1 MGLLVVALAVTVAG
15 VAWLWPSGDRPALD
29 TTPEGSRYVE
39 VTVTD
44 PDLLADADTGPAVL
58 ARTDDGETVGVQT
71 APEYVDQLRAGDRI
85 RVLSLPQAAGAAPYV
100 FVDLVR
106 GPPMALLAAVFGLL
120 VLVVARWRGVGALLG
135 LGASVGGV
143 LVFTVPA
150 LLTGRPA
157 LPVALVT
164 ASALMFALLYLAHG
178 VSVRTS
184 TALLGTLGGLLA
196 TGALAGWATGATHL
210 TGLGSEHTLDLRSLA
225 PDADLRGVLL
235 CGMVL
240 AGLGVLNDVTITQAS
255 AVWELRAVA
264 PSTSRLDL
272 FRGGMRI
279 GRDHIASTVYTVAF
293 AYLGAALP
301 LVLLVAMSDR
311 TLLDSLTS
319 GEIAEE
325 VVRTLVGSIG
335 LVLAIPLTT
344 LVAALLVPAPVAAGG
359 VHGADGAARPGAQGA
374 SDPADPAPAGPASAV
389 PGSAVPGAGA
399 PGPAAPAD
407 PPPAS

>member
-1 MGLLVVALAVTVAG
+1 MPHTHGHDAPDLPVGRRARAVVLGLLVLALAATVAG
-15 VAWLWPSGDRPALD
+15 LVALWPRGDAPELS
-29 TTPEGSRYVE
+29 TTPEGSTYQV

-44 PDLLADADTGPAVL
+44 ADLLADDPGGPALL
-58 ARTDDGETVGVQT
+58 AETADGSTITVQT
-71 APEYVDQLRAGDRI
+71 ATEYLDVIRAGDRI
-85 RVLSLPQAAGAAPYV
+85 RVLAIPQATGAAPYV

-106 GPPMALLAAVFGLL
+106 GPPMALLAAVLGAL
-120 VLVVARWRGVGALLG
+120 VLVVARWRGLGALLG
-135 LGASVGGV
+135 LGLSVAGV

-150 LLTGRPA
+150 LVGGRPA

-164 ASALMFALLYLAHG
+164 ASALMFLLLYLAHG

-196 TGALAGWATGATHL
+196 TGLLAAWATGATHL
-210 TGLGSEHTLDLRSLA
+210 TGLSGENALDVRQLA
-225 PDADLRGVLL
+225 PDADLRGILL

-255 AVWELRAVA
+255 AVWELRAASPGAGRV
-264 PSTSRLDL
+264 TL
-272 FRGGMRI
+272 FRGAMRI
-279 GRDHIASTVYTVAF
+279 GRDHIASAVYTVAF

-301 LVLLVAMSDR
+301 LVLLVALSDR

-344 LVAALLVPAPVAAGG
+344 AVAALLVPAAASGSAAGS
-359 VHGADGAARPGAQGA
+359 AD
-374 SDPADPAPAGPASAV
+374 ADPAGAEVTPPTGPE
-389 PGSAVPGAGA
+389 
-399 PGPAAPAD
+399 
-407 PPPAS
+407 PPARP